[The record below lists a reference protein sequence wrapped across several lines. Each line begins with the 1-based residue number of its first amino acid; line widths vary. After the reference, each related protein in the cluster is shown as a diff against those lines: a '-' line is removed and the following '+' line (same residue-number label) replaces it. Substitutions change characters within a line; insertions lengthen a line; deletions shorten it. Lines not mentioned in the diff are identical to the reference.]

1 MLAPETE
8 PADGSRGATNLKE
21 NAHQTSSTPNNGVTA
36 PIAELSRLAL
46 KDAVLELGAGA
57 RKTWDA
63 SSAAVFQLWQVA
75 EKRLGVEV
83 DIEDPAIES
92 IFALH
97 VLAVE
102 DLCDRVRAQADAT
115 LAAVEV
121 WNQPQLSNASDG
133 FKFIATANGAADDGG
148 NIVAQL
154 QEADEAMA
162 ASKAILRSKLQSEV
176 YSVLDQRLKHHD
188 AVRENVRNRK
198 RWRATAATA
207 RRDVVRFRKE
217 GNPNRSELRSLSSG
231 QTDSL
236 EEAENRLQEANE
248 KVAELDIAILT
259 LLTELRESSVDD
271 VRRPWAALI
280 QLQADFYLAQ
290 QATWATLEEAFVEFV
305 AGDSLAGASS
315 SLPPARSEEADA
327 YKSLK

>member
-8 PADGSRGATNLKE
+8 PADGSRGATNLAE

-36 PIAELSRLAL
+36 PIAELSRSAL

-148 NIVAQL
+148 NIGAQL
-154 QEADEAMA
+154 QKADEAMA

-217 GNPNRSELRSLSSG
+217 GNPNRSELRSLSSR

-236 EEAENRLQEANE
+236 EEAENRLKEANE

-271 VRRPWAALI
+271 VRRPWAAVT
-280 QLQADFYLAQ
+280 QLQAGLYLAQ
-290 QATWATLEEAFVEFV
+290 QATWATLEEALVEF

-315 SLPPARSEEADA
+315 SLPHARGEEAL
-327 YKSLK
+327 SC